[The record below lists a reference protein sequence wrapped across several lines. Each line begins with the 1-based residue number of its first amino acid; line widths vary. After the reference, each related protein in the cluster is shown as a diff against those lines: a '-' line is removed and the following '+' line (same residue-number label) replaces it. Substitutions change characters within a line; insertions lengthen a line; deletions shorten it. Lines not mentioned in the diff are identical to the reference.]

1 MGFRFF
7 RRIRLFPGAYL
18 NLGKAGTSLSLGPRG
33 MKTTISSKGIR
44 HTFGVPGTGWSYQT
58 PLKKWKD
65 NNNCAPSI
73 GNNSREQKQQQAVGN
88 DYQKLEFSFLKKL
101 ICPKEEM
108 ALAKGIQ
115 SCILQDYSEAE
126 LYLRQALCYV
136 DGAFTLG
143 IVYLNEGNYAEAEL
157 KFAIAEQNP
166 ELIGEFYRKYELNMK
181 IHIEISP
188 YYAVDYEANA
198 MASYLAH
205 VKALQQMN
213 RHADA
218 CKLLLTL
225 YKSKPQDLDIMIF
238 LAEIVLEKEPGNQQW
253 MNAIINMTK
262 NLQNDSYAHAVLL
275 LSKAEAFDNI
285 GMTDVAIT
293 TLTSVLSKKKDRPLD
308 FILEVQYQRG
318 VLFLKTGKKTPAK
331 KDLNA
336 VFSINPNYTNVNQLL
351 AQM

>member
-7 RRIRLFPGAYL
+7 RRIRLLPGVYL
-18 NLGKAGTSLSLGPRG
+18 NMGKTGTSLSLGPRG

-44 HTFGVPGTGWSYQT
+44 HSLGIPGTGWSYQT
-58 PLKKWKD
+58 PLKKWND
-65 NNNCAPSI
+65 NNQAPNI
-73 GNNSREQKQQQAVGN
+73 GNNSQEQKNTTEN

-108 ALAKGIQ
+108 ALAQGIQ
-115 SCILQDYSEAE
+115 ACLLQDYSEAE
-126 LYLRQALCYV
+126 LYLNQALCYV

-143 IVYLNEGNYAEAEL
+143 VIYLNEGRYTEAEMQL
-157 KFAIAEQNP
+157 AKAEQTP
-166 ELIGEFYRKYELNMK
+166 ESIGEFYRKYDLGMK
-181 IHIEISP
+181 MHIEITP

-198 MASYLAH
+198 MASYIAH
-205 VKALQQMN
+205 VKAFQQLN

-218 CKLLLTL
+218 CRLLLAL
-225 YKSKPQDLDIMIF
+225 YKAMPQNLDVMIF

-253 MNAIINMTK
+253 MNAIINMTN

-285 GMTDVAIT
+285 GMTEVAIT

-308 FILEVQYQRG
+308 FLLEAQYQRG
-318 VLFLKTGKKTPAK
+318 VLFLKIGKKTQAK

-336 VFSINPNYTNVNQLL
+336 VFAINPGYANVNQLL
-351 AQM
+351 GQL